1 MHTVRI
7 SWTGI
12 FESGEIEGMETCPRC
27 GGPGGYWLNLCMTCN
42 REAYLDTRPVVYGE
56 AQKPEAEKS

>member
-1 MHTVRI
+1 
-7 SWTGI
+7 
-12 FESGEIEGMETCPRC
+12 METCPRC